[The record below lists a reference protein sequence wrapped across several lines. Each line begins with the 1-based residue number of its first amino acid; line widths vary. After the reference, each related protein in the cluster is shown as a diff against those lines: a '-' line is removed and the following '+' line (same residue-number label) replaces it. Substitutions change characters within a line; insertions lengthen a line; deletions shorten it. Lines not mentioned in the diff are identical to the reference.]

1 MNLETALTVL
11 TTPTTAS
18 TPARNIKTPS
28 FYRHALYLKSAGR
41 MLFSDSQKSYE
52 LGNGLDCADN
62 TGNDL
67 DTC

>member
-1 MNLETALTVL
+1 MAIAAAAPRTVAPTLRIMLTMD
-11 TTPTTAS
+11 S
-18 TPARNIKTPS
+18 PS
-28 FYRHALYLKSAGR
+28 FYRHALWFKSAGR

-67 DTC
+67 NTC